1 MNGAAKG
8 AIIGG
13 VFLAMVG
20 GAGYGM
26 YSLVGDTGDTGGAKD
41 DKVAGKT
48 AAGASRGEGPVTEKE
63 TSEAAK
69 GFLAAWATGDERT
82 AADWTNNA
90 SEALSAVA
98 EFKTRAYVS
107 KAVITPGTPNGTTVP
122 FKVEAEVTYEGTTKS
137 LAYESR
143 LTVVRGLSTG
153 KALVDWQASVIHP
166 DLKRGERLRAGTPAS
181 PPVKLVDRNDQ
192 ELTPEKY
199 PSLRPVL
206 AQLREVYGGKAGGKA
221 GTELWIEPAAA
232 TATSTSQDG
241 ATGQD
246 AGGRRTL
253 LTLVAGEPSTL
264 KTYLDAKVQAAAEQA
279 VAKYPE
285 SSVVAVKPS
294 NGHILA
300 IANNRK
306 DGYNAAMTGTRAPG
320 STMKIVTAAMLLD
333 RGKVAADKPAPCDK
347 TVSWG
352 GRSFHNQANF
362 QLPAGTNFS
371 TSFARSCNTAFIKQI
386 DEVDEDAALSKE
398 ATEVFGI
405 GLDWKTGIKSF
416 DGKVPVTTGA
426 ESAAE
431 YIGQGQITMN
441 PLNIASITAT
451 ARSGRFHQP
460 LLVSPELDGRPT
472 ATAARTMKASVRGQ
486 LVSMMRL
493 TATSGTGAE
502 AMASVG
508 GDKGAKTGSA
518 EVDGSASPDSWFTGF
533 SDDVAAAAMVE
544 GGGHGAD
551 AAGPIVASVLRS

>member
-26 YSLVGDTGDTGGAKD
+26 YSLVGDTGGGKD
-41 DKVAGKT
+41 DTADGKSAT
-48 AAGASRGEGPVTEKE
+48 ASRGEGPVTEKE
-63 TSEAAK
+63 AVEAAK
-69 GFLAAWATGDERT
+69 GFLTAWAAGDDRT

-90 SEALSAVA
+90 SEAQSAVA
-98 EFKTRAYVS
+98 DFKAKAYVS
-107 KAVITPGTPNGTTVP
+107 KAVITPGTPTGTTVP
-122 FKVEAEVTYEGTTKS
+122 FKVAAEVTYEGTTKP

-206 AQLREVYGGKAGGKA
+206 AQLREVYGSKAGGKA
-221 GTELWIEPAAA
+221 GAEVWIEPAAA
-232 TATSTSQDG
+232 TATTQDGSTTQDG
-241 ATGQD
+241 ATAQN
-246 AGGRRTL
+246 GGRRTL

-279 VAKYPE
+279 VARFPE

-352 GRSFHNQANF
+352 GRSFHNLENF
-362 QLPAGTNFS
+362 RLPEGTNFS

-386 DEVDEDAALSKE
+386 KEVDEDAALSKE

-472 ATAARTMKASVRGQ
+472 ATAARTMKSSVRGQ

-493 TATSGTGAE
+493 TATSGTGAK

-518 EVDGSASPDSWFTGF
+518 EVDGAGSPDSWFTGF

-544 GGGHGAD
+544 GGGHGSD
-551 AAGPIVASVLRS
+551 AAGPIVAAVLSP